1 MKHDVQ
7 IVCKKEKKLTSLTQY
22 TNTGLVM
29 TKEQRAMMKERKRV
43 ERLLSP
49 TYYANKNA
57 I

>member
-7 IVCKKEKKLTSLTQY
+7 IVYKKEKKLTSLTQY
-22 TNTGLVM
+22 ANKGLVM
-29 TKEQRAMMKERKRV
+29 TAEKREMMKERKRV

>member
-1 MKHDVQ
+1 MKHDVK
-7 IVCKKEKKLTSLTQY
+7 VVYKKEKNLTTLTQY
-22 TNTGLVM
+22 TNAGLVM
-29 TKEQRAMMKERKRV
+29 TKEKREMMKERKRV